1 MASTLLVP
9 RNTLPATMFDF
20 CTLALTV
27 GAEDELFLWFVDLS
41 SWESV
46 YDTLEMPRDDD
57 ALWTA
62 DACPHS
68 EDRPFFHRIEMR

>member
-1 MASTLLVP
+1 MSALLVP
-9 RNTLPATMFDF
+9 RNTPPATVFDF

-57 ALWTA
+57 ASWRA
-62 DACPHS
+62 DAFLQ